1 MDSLPANNLLYMDL
15 LTKTLCTL
23 LSLQSGQ
30 HTQTI
35 NSIKIDRSVL
45 VHRTNTFYI
54 DTIQETT
61 RPGRHPPSLVFQ
73 SSEPNEKLSIINC
86 LKEYRSRIDLLREN
100 LEGTPQ

>member
-1 MDSLPANNLLYMDL
+1 MDSLPANSLLSMNL

-23 LSLQSGQ
+23 LSLLSGQ
-30 HTQTI
+30 HSQTI
-35 NSIKIDRSVL
+35 SSIKIDRSVL
-45 VHRTNTFYI
+45 AHRTNTFYI
-54 DTIQETT
+54 DTVQKTT